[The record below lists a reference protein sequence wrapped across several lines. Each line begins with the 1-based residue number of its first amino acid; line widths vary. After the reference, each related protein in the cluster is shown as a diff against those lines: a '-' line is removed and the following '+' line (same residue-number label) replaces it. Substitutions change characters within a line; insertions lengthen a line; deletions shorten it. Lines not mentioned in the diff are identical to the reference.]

1 MMIEGDVMPLRSD
14 RLRAL
19 RETSGYTLEDLA
31 DRLRITSRQIARYE
45 ADQSDPASD
54 VLLRIAR
61 LFGVTSDYLLGL
73 TDSPNR
79 EIRMSEL
86 SDDEQNLI
94 AAYRQKRAAVLLE
107 AATRIV
113 QDQEQSRVA
122 PLKPAANS

>member
-94 AAYRQKRAAVLLE
+94 AAYRQKRAAV
-107 AATRIV
+107 V